1 MQVICTTWQQ
11 MLPWIKHTE
20 SYKMCLL
27 TKCSWRCWLC
37 LCFHLHILLF
47 YCFVSKFLTRIFVMV
62 LTSLIYCDN
71 IWKHLPVEILY
82 LHVLAGIKIT
92 ILLPTLWILP
102 LFIQARDKNVIEI
115 TEERIWHSTCIFIN
129 LNTMVFKREDHE
141 QLYCLLFYRS

>member
-1 MQVICTTWQQ
+1 MKIFVIFFILRTCIIDSVCHLMGIPYRHWEFKCKSFA
-11 MLPWIKHTE
+11 LHGNKCCTE

-27 TKCSWRCWLC
+27 TKCSWRWWLC

-92 ILLPTLWILP
+92 ILLPTLLILP

-115 TEERIWHSTCIFIN
+115 RTHLT
-129 LNTMVFKREDHE
+129 
-141 QLYCLLFYRS
+141 